1 MLQLTL
7 QLPLIICGD
16 FSIDIS
22 DLLNSGWLGV
32 PDFVPVWPKGVTST
46 LYNTSNRIIDYVLVS
61 RCIFP
66 LIGAIWPLWNTPW
79 RPHLSFYLEILNR
92 PMALQADFL
101 VRPRPLPME
110 AAKGVEKANSDSVN
124 QSLWECSQEQAAH
137 TLEKAR
143 GKTGIAILGKPSEAL
158 PGDPKFGGE
167 CQGDSI
173 KAGEALA
180 FSTLSSEYYV
190 FWLVGIPK
198 EERHNYTGRCQYPK
212 IFHKPI
218 TAPKIK
224 DNRYLFPECDIVY
237 RVTNRL
243 SAIIKVNGDSMEHRL
258 FVIEH
263 FLSARDVIPC
273 DLRDS
278 LDELVNVYDLPFF
291 LSGLPDTLIPLE
303 ELLNKAVGAMF
314 GQKLCELNKA
324 WRDFGRNRFQQTKIR
339 AFCEYSQRAKSK
351 G

>member
-1 MLQLTL
+1 MQSSNASL
-7 QLPLIICGD
+7 CR
-16 FSIDIS
+16 S
-22 DLLNSGWLGV
+22 
-32 PDFVPVWPKGVTST
+32 PKG
-46 LYNTSNRIIDYVLVS
+46 
-61 RCIFP
+61 C
-66 LIGAIWPLWNTPW
+66 
-79 RPHLSFYLEILNR
+79 
-92 PMALQADFL
+92 
-101 VRPRPLPME
+101 LP
-110 AAKGVEKANSDSVN
+110 
-124 QSLWECSQEQAAH
+124 
-137 TLEKAR
+137 
-143 GKTGIAILGKPSEAL
+143 
-158 PGDPKFGGE
+158 
-167 CQGDSI
+167 
-173 KAGEALA
+173 
-180 FSTLSSEYYV
+180 FSTFSSEYYV
-190 FWLVGIPK
+190 VWLAGIPK
-198 EERHNYTGRCQYPK
+198 EEHHKYAGRCQYPK
-212 IFHKPI
+212 IVHEPI

-314 GQKLCELNKA
+314 GQKLCELNEA